1 MRAEDFY
8 GEFFGSVAEAMDD
21 EEMNCVLGD
30 SAVRFFSDICST
42 IEARGC
48 KSERAC
54 IGVVLEKNSTYNV
67 FVDMV
72 NGSLGYQVMQKDGIL
87 SLMKSALVR
96 EGADDL
102 VALFDNPPD
111 SRMVAWRA

>member
-8 GEFFGSVAEAMDD
+8 GEFFGSIAEADD
-21 EEMNCVLGD
+21 EQLACVLGD
-30 SAVRFFSDICST
+30 IASRFFCDICST

-72 NGSLGYQVMQKDGIL
+72 NGSLGYPVMQKDGIL
-87 SLMKSALVR
+87 TLMKSALKK

-102 VALFDNPPD
+102 VALFDNPPNNK
-111 SRMVAWRA
+111 MVACRA